1 MDSRKLERSESAE
14 SRTRRALPAIASVV
28 GGLAVAV
35 WLGGLLALGAIAAPL
50 VFANVSFPQSAD
62 AMTLVFRRFD
72 TVAMTC
78 AAIAMACEAA
88 KVAARVAFG
97 RADHL
102 RAGLTVVAAIL
113 AVVEG
118 TLVSPRI
125 AALHGAGVMRG
136 MGVAG
141 ETLRTCTTSP
151 RLSARPS
158 SCFSPS
164 SLLSWS
170 CDRPRGSLRWRA
182 GERHARGVAT

>member
-1 MDSRKLERSESAE
+1 MK
-14 SRTRRALPAIASVV
+14 ALPAIASVV

-35 WLGGLLALGAIAAPL
+35 WLGGLVALGAIAAPL

-72 TVAMTC
+72 MVAMTC
-78 AAIAMACEAA
+78 AAVAMASEAA
-88 KVAARVAFG
+88 KVAGRVAFG

-141 ETLRTCTTSP
+141 ETLTHLHDVAEALGKTELVLLAIVLGLLVVRP
-151 RLSARPS
+151 AAR
-158 SCFSPS
+158 
-164 SLLSWS
+164 
-170 CDRPRGSLRWRA
+170 
-182 GERHARGVAT
+182 

>member
-1 MDSRKLERSESAE
+1 MK
-14 SRTRRALPAIASVV
+14 ALPAIASVV

-72 TVAMTC
+72 MVAMTC
-78 AAIAMACEAA
+78 AAIAMASEAG
-88 KVAARVAFG
+88 KVATRVAFG
-97 RADHL
+97 RVDHL
-102 RAGLTVVAAIL
+102 RAGLIVVAAIL

-136 MGVAG
+136 MGAAG
-141 ETLRTCTTSP
+141 ETLSHLHDIAEALGKTELVLLAIVLGLLVVRP
-151 RLSARPS
+151 AAR
-158 SCFSPS
+158 
-164 SLLSWS
+164 
-170 CDRPRGSLRWRA
+170 
-182 GERHARGVAT
+182 

>member
-1 MDSRKLERSESAE
+1 MK
-14 SRTRRALPAIASVV
+14 ALAAIASVL

-78 AAIAMACEAA
+78 AALAMACEAA
-88 KVAARVAFG
+88 KVAARVPFG
-97 RADHL
+97 RADHV

-125 AALHGAGVMRG
+125 AALHGAGVLRG

-141 ETLRTCTTSP
+141 ETLSHLHDMAEALGKSEIVLLAVVLGLLVVRP
-151 RLSARPS
+151 AAR
-158 SCFSPS
+158 
-164 SLLSWS
+164 
-170 CDRPRGSLRWRA
+170 
-182 GERHARGVAT
+182 

>member
-1 MDSRKLERSESAE
+1 MDSRKLERSESSE

-28 GGLAVAV
+28 GALAVAV
-35 WLGGLLALGAIAAPL
+35 WLGGLIALGAIAAPL

-102 RAGLTVVAAIL
+102 RAGLTVVAAVL

-141 ETLRTCTTSP
+141 ETLSHLHDIAETLGKTELVLLAIVLGLLVVRP
-151 RLSARPS
+151 AAR
-158 SCFSPS
+158 
-164 SLLSWS
+164 
-170 CDRPRGSLRWRA
+170 
-182 GERHARGVAT
+182 

>member
-1 MDSRKLERSESAE
+1 MK
-14 SRTRRALPAIASVV
+14 ALPAIASVI

-50 VFANVSFPQSAD
+50 IFANVSFPQSAD
-62 AMTLVFRRFD
+62 GMTLVFRRFD
-72 TVAMTC
+72 MVAMTC
-78 AAIAMACEAA
+78 AAIAMASEAA

-97 RADHL
+97 RVDHL

-141 ETLRTCTTSP
+141 ETLSHLHDMAEALGKTE
-151 RLSARPS
+151 LVLLAIVL
-158 SCFSPS
+158 
-164 SLLSWS
+164 SLLVV
-170 CDRPRGSLRWRA
+170 RPA
-182 GERHARGVAT
+182 AR